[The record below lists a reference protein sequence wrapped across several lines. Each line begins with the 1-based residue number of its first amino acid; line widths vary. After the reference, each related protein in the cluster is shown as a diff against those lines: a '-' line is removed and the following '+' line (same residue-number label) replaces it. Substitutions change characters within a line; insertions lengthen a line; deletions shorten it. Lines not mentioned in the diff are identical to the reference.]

1 VSTQARPK
9 DYAEALYELI
19 LEEKSEQLAHVQR
32 ALKADAALTA
42 AMSDPATS
50 TQDKL
55 DMLGRALPKG
65 LTGDMRKFLGT
76 LLETGQLD
84 ELSDILVEFSRL
96 SRRRPERRLAQI
108 TSAVPLNSDEQESL
122 RAALIER
129 FGADLDFEF
138 EVDPALIGGVRLR
151 VGDQVIDGSVAGK
164 LASLRDRLEA

>member
-19 LEEKSEQLAHVQR
+19 LEEKSEQLANVQR
-32 ALKADAALTA
+32 ALKADPALSA
-42 AMSDPATS
+42 AMRDPSTS

-55 DMLGRALPKG
+55 DLLSRALPTG
-65 LTGDMRKFLGT
+65 LTGDMRKFFGT

-84 ELSDILVEFSRL
+84 DLGDIVVEFSGL
-96 SRRRPERRLAQI
+96 ARRRPERRLARI
-108 TSAVPLNSDEQESL
+108 TSAVELTSDEQASL
-122 RAALIER
+122 RAALIDR
-129 FGADLDFEF
+129 FGADLEFEF
-138 EVDPALIGGVRLR
+138 EADPALIGGVRLR

>member
-1 VSTQARPK
+1 MSTQARPK

-19 LEEKSEQLAHVQR
+19 LEEKSEQLADVQR
-32 ALKADAALTA
+32 ALKADAALSA
-42 AMSDPATS
+42 AMRDPATS

-55 DMLGRALPKG
+55 DLLSRALPTG
-65 LTGDMRKFLGT
+65 LTGDMRKFFGT

-84 ELSDILVEFSRL
+84 ELGDILAEFSRL
-96 SRRRPERRLAQI
+96 ARRHPERRLAKV
-108 TSAVPLNSDEQESL
+108 TSAVTLNNDEQESL
-122 RAALIER
+122 RVALIGR